1 MRGLAMP
8 PPAMSNSLS
17 SGTGFAELAIGA
29 IAGTDLSSE
38 VVVEDF
44 PKLNLGILNIL
55 VLGSPVESLAE
66 EDEDDFKWN
75 FAKSFSSVNVC
86 GFSAT
91 DGGVVVAES
100 YLSVSG
106 SKAGN
111 DSGHERDEETFH

>member
-1 MRGLAMP
+1 
-8 PPAMSNSLS
+8 MSNSLS

-29 IAGTDLSSE
+29 IAEGRDLSSE

-55 VLGSPVESLAE
+55 VLGSPVESLV

-75 FAKSFSSVNVC
+75 FAKSFSSVKVC

-91 DGGVVVAES
+91 DGVGVAES

-106 SKAGN
+106 SKAGYE
-111 DSGHERDEETFH
+111 SGHERDEETFH